1 MKQVLFLLALSFGY
15 VVHAQAY
22 DWSLRECINYAL
34 QHNIT
39 VQQMGNKQQQSEVSL
54 STARN
59 SRLPNLSA
67 NASGD
72 LTFGRALNAS
82 NTYVN
87 RNTNSAS
94 FGLSSSTPL
103 FTGYQIENTIKLQQL
118 NLQAATADLEKARND
133 IRTQVAQAYVQ
144 ILYQKEIAAVAHRQV
159 SIDSM
164 QVARLQSMMNSGKA
178 SGVEVSQQ
186 QATLANSQLTATK
199 ADNDL
204 QLALLTLSQLLE
216 LPTPDGFS
224 VVIPAMTD
232 FSSHVSVSVPAAD
245 AVYAEALSLKPEVQA
260 EQLRLRGTDYNIKVA
275 QSGYYPQVYFNAGL
289 GSNYYKTAG
298 YDADGFGKQMSN
310 NFNQQLG
317 VSLSIPLFNRFSTR
331 NQVRSAR
338 LERENQQLALDLV
351 KKSLYKEIQQVYYNV
366 TAAASKYRSSM
377 QAVQSAK
384 DAFTLMQAKYENG
397 KANITEFNESKN
409 NYLKAESDCVQSKYE
424 YIYDKSLLDFYR
436 GKELNF

>member
-159 SIDSM
+159 STDSM
-164 QVARLQSMMNSGKA
+164 QVARLQAMMNSG
-178 SGVEVSQQ
+178 
-186 QATLANSQLTATK
+186 
-199 ADNDL
+199 
-204 QLALLTLSQLLE
+204 
-216 LPTPDGFS
+216 
-224 VVIPAMTD
+224 
-232 FSSHVSVSVPAAD
+232 
-245 AVYAEALSLKPEVQA
+245 
-260 EQLRLRGTDYNIKVA
+260 
-275 QSGYYPQVYFNAGL
+275 
-289 GSNYYKTAG
+289 
-298 YDADGFGKQMSN
+298 
-310 NFNQQLG
+310 
-317 VSLSIPLFNRFSTR
+317 
-331 NQVRSAR
+331 
-338 LERENQQLALDLV
+338 
-351 KKSLYKEIQQVYYNV
+351 
-366 TAAASKYRSSM
+366 
-377 QAVQSAK
+377 
-384 DAFTLMQAKYENG
+384 
-397 KANITEFNESKN
+397 
-409 NYLKAESDCVQSKYE
+409 
-424 YIYDKSLLDFYR
+424 
-436 GKELNF
+436 